1 MKIKVFIMKN
11 GISKESFYE
20 REKFDK
26 KKFKFTLDMGLKFN
40 RFNSYLVI
48 DNDSGKE
55 LLRS

>member
-1 MKIKVFIMKN
+1 MKN
-11 GISKESFYE
+11 GISKESLYE

-48 DNDSGKE
+48 DNDNGKE